1 MLSLSGAGLSK
12 RMRYWMKALAIA
24 AACAAVVGLTACS
37 HSATPKAA
45 STNHGTG
52 AGTAVAPVSCG
63 QQYRA
68 WNHGEG
74 NGVMDALNAVTSA
87 TTAKNARA
95 LTAAL
100 HQAKPAVAKAARHPI
115 PACADPSGYWNV
127 LLMHVNAAV
136 STKASASNVHA
147 ALQEVPKIH
156 NQLVDEVKQIA
167 Q

>member
-1 MLSLSGAGLSK
+1 
-12 RMRYWMKALAIA
+12 MKALAIA
-24 AACAAVVGLTACS
+24 AACAAVIGLAACGG
-37 HSATPKAA
+37 HSTTPKAA
-45 STNHGTG
+45 PASHGTG
-52 AGTAVAPVSCG
+52 AATATATAIAPVTCS
-63 QQYRA
+63 QQYRS

-74 NGVMDALNAVTSA
+74 KGVMDALNAVTSA
-87 TTAKNARA
+87 TTTKNARA

-100 HQAKPAVAKAARHPI
+100 HQAEPAVAKGARHPI

-136 STKASASNVHA
+136 SSKASASNVHA

>member
-1 MLSLSGAGLSK
+1 MG
-12 RMRYWMKALAIA
+12 YWMKALAIA
-24 AACAAVVGLTACS
+24 AACAAVIGLTACS

-52 AGTAVAPVSCG
+52 AGTVAPVSCG

-74 NGVMDALNAVTSA
+74 NGVMDALNVVTSA

-156 NQLVDEVKQIA
+156 NQLVYEVKQIA

>member
-1 MLSLSGAGLSK
+1 
-12 RMRYWMKALAIA
+12 MKALAIA
-24 AACAAVVGLTACS
+24 AAGAAVIGLAACS
-37 HSATPKAA
+37 HSTSPKAA
-45 STNHGTG
+45 PTSHGTG
-52 AGTAVAPVSCG
+52 PGTVIAPVSCS

-87 TTAKNARA
+87 ATTKNARA
-95 LTAAL
+95 LTSAL
-100 HQAKPAVAKAARHPI
+100 HQARPVVAKAARHPI

-136 STKASASNVHA
+136 SSKASASNVHA
-147 ALQEVPKIH
+147 ALQAVPKIH

>member
-1 MLSLSGAGLSK
+1 MKGL
-12 RMRYWMKALAIA
+12 ALAA
-24 AACAAVVGLTACS
+24 ASAAVIGLTACS
-37 HSATPKAA
+37 HNTAPSAAPA
-45 STNHGTG
+45 SHGTG
-52 AGTAVAPVSCG
+52 TPIAPVSCG

-74 NGVMDALNAVTSA
+74 KGVMDALNAVTSA

-100 HQAKPAVAKAARHPI
+100 HQARPAVAKAARHPI